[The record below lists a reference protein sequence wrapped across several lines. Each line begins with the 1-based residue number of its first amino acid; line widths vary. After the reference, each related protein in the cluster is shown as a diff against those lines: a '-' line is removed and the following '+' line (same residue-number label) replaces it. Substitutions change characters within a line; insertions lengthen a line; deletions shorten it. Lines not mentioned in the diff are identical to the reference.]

1 MSESGCVK
9 ADVLFPESVMPS
21 EEEEE
26 EDKDAP
32 EATLSICSRLDP
44 GQGRDLSP

>member
-9 ADVLFPESVMPS
+9 ADVLFSESVMPS

-26 EDKDAP
+26 DDKDAPDSP
-32 EATLSICSRLDP
+32 EATLSTGS
-44 GQGRDLSP
+44 

>member
-9 ADVLFPESVMPS
+9 ADVLFSESVMLS

-26 EDKDAP
+26 GEKDGP
-32 EATLSICSRLDP
+32 EATLST
-44 GQGRDLSP
+44 GG